1 MITDIIDI
9 RSSIVSGRFTNAEL
23 DTIQTAV
30 TFARSQLA
38 RQNTGKFIKGSTVKF
53 TSNRNGQRYNGVV
66 EKVNI
71 KNIIVRTPMGLY
83 KVPANMLEKI

>member
-1 MITDIIDI
+1 MIDI
-9 RSSIVSGRFTNAEL
+9 VDIRTAIVSGRFTNSEL

-38 RQNTGKFIKGSTVKF
+38 RQKIRTFNKGVMVKF

-66 EKVNI
+66 ESVGK
-71 KNIIVRTPMGLY
+71 KNIVVRTPVGLY
-83 KVPANMLEKI
+83 RVPANMLERE

>member
-1 MITDIIDI
+1 MLNITEI
-9 RSSIVSGRFTNAEL
+9 RSTIVSGNLSNSDL
-23 DTIQTAV
+23 DSIQQAV

-38 RQNTGKFIKGSTVKF
+38 RQNTGKFTKGSTVKF

-71 KNIIVRTPMGLY
+71 KNIVVRTPMGLY
-83 KVPANMLEKI
+83 KVPANMLEWA